1 MFDFVGSPIFG
12 LKNNSPQLIALM
24 LRDLASAVELAGT
37 TRPVM
42 IAAIDPAGESIVFY
56 SFNAMTGQVKTTSTY
71 LPKASPVIAMDVIA
85 ESIAK
90 ATLEKLAKDQNAV
103 IAWELTNFL
112 CDFSKL

>member
-24 LRDLASAVELAGT
+24 LRDLASAIELAGT

-42 IAAIDPAGESIVFY
+42 VAAIDPVGENIIFY
-56 SFNAMTGQVKTTSTY
+56 SFNSLTGQIKTTSTH
-71 LPKASPVIAMDVIA
+71 LPKASSPIAMDVIA

-90 ATLEKLAKDQNAV
+90 ATLEKLAKGENAV

-112 CDFSKL
+112 CDFSKI